1 MYYVIT
7 RKNCCVYKTSD
18 KVQAEK
24 QANVLSRQLGTV
36 LRVVSQIPRHSM
48 TCIGA

>member
-7 RKNCCVYKTSD
+7 RKNCCVYKTTD
-18 KVQAEK
+18 KLQAEK
-24 QANVLSRQLGTV
+24 QANVLSRQLDVV
-36 LRVVSQIPRHSM
+36 LRVVAQIPRYSM